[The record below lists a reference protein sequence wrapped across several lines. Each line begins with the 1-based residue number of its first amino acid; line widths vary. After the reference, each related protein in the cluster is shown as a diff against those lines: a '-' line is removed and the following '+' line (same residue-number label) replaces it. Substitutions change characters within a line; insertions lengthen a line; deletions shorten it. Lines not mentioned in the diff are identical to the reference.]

1 MKINILC
8 LYYDLM
14 DLYGD
19 TGNVRVLKYH
29 LDDLGIKYN
38 IKYLSI
44 DDKLSF
50 NDYDLVLIGASTEEN
65 RDICLNHLLK
75 YKKDINN
82 AIDSDKFF
90 LVTGNALGMFGKKL
104 YDKDALG
111 IFNFSVNKSEERVSK
126 EVVLENKICKPIYGF
141 MNHSDEVIS
150 NDNPLF
156 EDEGVLYKNFY
167 GTYVLGPILSRNPD
181 FLEYFLKKLV
191 LSKDKKFKFKKLNLS
206 LEKKA
211 YDEFIEFKKTKI
223 FNSRKA

>member
-1 MKINILC
+1 
-8 LYYDLM
+8 M

-38 IKYLSI
+38 INYLSI
-44 DDKLSF
+44 DDKLSLK
-50 NDYDLVLIGASTEEN
+50 DYDLVLIGASTEEN

-82 AIDSDKFF
+82 AIDSNKFF

-111 IFNFSVNKSEERVSK
+111 TFNFSVNKSEERVSK
-126 EVVLENKICKPIYGF
+126 EVILENKICKPIYGF
-141 MNHSDEVIS
+141 MNHSDEVVS

>member
-38 IKYLSI
+38 INYLSI
-44 DDKLSF
+44 DDKLSLK
-50 NDYDLVLIGASTEEN
+50 DYDLVLIGASTEEN

-82 AIDSDKFF
+82 AIDSNKFF

-111 IFNFSVNKSEERVSK
+111 TFNFSVNKSEERVSK
-126 EVVLENKICKPIYGF
+126 EVILENKICKPIYGF
-141 MNHSDEVIS
+141 MNHSDEVVS